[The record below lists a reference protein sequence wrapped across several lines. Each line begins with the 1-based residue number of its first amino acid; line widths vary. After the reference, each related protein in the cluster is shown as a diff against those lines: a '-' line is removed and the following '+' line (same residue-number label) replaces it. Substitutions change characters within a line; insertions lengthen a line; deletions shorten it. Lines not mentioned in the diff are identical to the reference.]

1 MDNQEE
7 RPEIPAS
14 PVIEKLKDNQ
24 KQIINKKEHYYDILI
39 EKLHISTLGID
50 IFIALMII
58 IAILIV
64 VLNAK
69 K

>member
-7 RPEIPAS
+7 KQEIPAS

>member
-7 RPEIPAS
+7 KQERPAS